1 MAEQPGAAPE
11 ARPAASGNR
20 FDRSEWAGAFG
31 DLGTLIP
38 FVIGYIAILKLDPA
52 GILLSFGLFLI
63 VSGLYYRT
71 PVPIQPMKAIGGA
84 AITQATLITPNM
96 LWGAGLFSGLFWLA
110 LGLSGALKFIPK
122 LVKKPVLQ
130 GIVLGLGLS
139 FVMEGTGLMRSDLL
153 VALIALALTLAM
165 LSNQRIPAM
174 FILLIFGVA
183 VTLLKDPGVLSDLAS
198 IHPHFHLPQFS
209 LAALTWREFMMGALI
224 LAIPQIPLTFGNA
237 VLATTAEN
245 NRIFP
250 DRPVSEKKT
259 AIFQGL
265 MNLISPILGGVPM
278 CHGAGGM
285 AAHVRFGART
295 GGSVIILGGF
305 LLLLGLFFSD
315 SVVLL
320 FGMIPSAVLGVI
332 LFFAGMELAMPAR
345 EVGSEKKDFYVML
358 VTTGFSLW
366 NVGAGFLAGLV
377 AQELVRRIEV

>member
-11 ARPAASGNR
+11 AQRTAGGNR
-20 FDRSEWAGAFG
+20 FDRAEWAGAFG

-63 VSGLYYRT
+63 VSGLYYKT

-84 AITQATLITPNM
+84 AITQATLVTPNM
-96 LWGAGLFSGLFWLA
+96 VWGAGLFSGLFWLL

-122 LVKKPVLQ
+122 LVSKPVIL

-139 FVMEGTGLMRSDLL
+139 FVMEGTGLMRTDLL
-153 VALIALALTLAM
+153 IALIALALTLAM
-165 LSNQRIPAM
+165 LVNQRIPAM
-174 FILLIFGVA
+174 FILLLFGVA
-183 VTLLKDPGVLSDLAS
+183 VTLVKDPGVLRDLAS
-198 IHPHFHLPQFS
+198 IQPHFHLPQFS
-209 LAALTWREFMMGALI
+209 LTTLTWREFLMGALV

-245 NRIFP
+245 NLLFP

-265 MNLISPILGGVPM
+265 MNLIAPILGGVPM

-295 GGSVIILGGF
+295 GGSLTILGCC

-315 SVVLL
+315 SVLLL

-345 EVGSEKKDFYVML
+345 EVGSEKNDFYVML
-358 VTTGFSLW
+358 VTAGFSLW
-366 NVGAGFLAGLV
+366 NVGVGFLAGLA
-377 AQELVRRIEV
+377 AQELARRFEM